1 MFEPFKPE
9 VFENNGVRH
18 SRLSLRSRI
27 FSLLAVLVLITLGG
41 GVFAICYSVK
51 IEQLFTTII
60 TKNLA
65 ALQAAQELETAIINQ
80 RGYLSYYFMDEDPAW
95 LSRLGE
101 SRQIFKERL
110 DQARL
115 LVENQDQETA
125 LTLIEDRYTEFIA
138 AKDRVIEFYKARK
151 LRDGTQLHRIVRS
164 EYFEIINLCEAYKK
178 IHLDQIYTARLNSN
192 HQALRLR
199 LVALVVIFCVTALAA
214 LTLWVLIRY
223 ILSPIRLLSTEVGR
237 LGDDDGKG
245 HDEVKALSHGVYG
258 LMEDIDKTHS
268 ELEKSREHL
277 LQAEKMALVG
287 KLAAGMAHSIRN
299 PFTSVKMRLFSLGR
313 SLQLNET
320 QKDDFEV
327 ISSEI
332 RHIDTIVQ
340 NFLEFSR
347 PPKLKMQ
354 SISPSSIVDSTLQ
367 LLEHRLKSYD
377 VTTQVLR
384 EFPLPEIQVDPEQL
398 KEVLVDL
405 IVNACE
411 AMHKGGSII
420 IREEETKE
428 GISKRVAVIHI
439 SDNGPGIS
447 DAIREKVLQPFFTTK
462 EEGTGLGLSIA
473 HRIVQEHHGRL
484 NFVSFPGKGTTFTI
498 SLPIGQ

>member
-1 MFEPFKPE
+1 MNEPYKPE
-9 VFENNGVRH
+9 ASENNGFRR

-27 FSLLAVLVLITLGG
+27 FFLLAVLVLITLGG
-41 GVFAICYSVK
+41 GVFAIWYSIQ
-51 IEQLFTTII
+51 IEQLLTTI
-60 TKNLA
+60 TAKNLA
-65 ALQAAQELETAIINQ
+65 ALQAAQELETALINQ
-80 RGYLSYYFMDEDPAW
+80 RGYLSYYFMDGDPAW

-115 LVENQDQETA
+115 LVENQNQEAA
-125 LTLIEDRYTEFIA
+125 LDLIERRYAEYIA
-138 AKDRVIEFYKARK
+138 AKDRVIEFYKAKK
-151 LRDGTQLHRIVRS
+151 LQDGQQLHRIVRS

-178 IHLDQIYTARLNSN
+178 IHLDQIHAAQLHSSR
-192 HQALRLR
+192 QALRLR
-199 LVALVVIFCVTALAA
+199 LVALAVIFCVTVLAA
-214 LTLWVLIRY
+214 LTLWVLIQY
-223 ILSPIRLLSTEVGR
+223 ILSPIRRLSTEVGR
-237 LGDDDGKG
+237 RGDDDRKS

-313 SLQLNET
+313 SLHLNET

-354 SISPSSIVDSTLQ
+354 SISPSSVVDSALQ

-377 VTTQVLR
+377 VSIQVLR
-384 EFPLPEIQVDPEQL
+384 EVPLPEIQADPEQL
-398 KEVLVDL
+398 KEVFVDL

-420 IREEETKE
+420 IREEETAE
-428 GISKRVAVIHI
+428 GISRRSAVIHI

-447 DAIREKVLQPFFTTK
+447 EAIREKVLQPFFTTK

-484 NFVSFPGKGTTFTI
+484 DFVSLPGKGTTFTI
-498 SLPIGQ
+498 SLPIG